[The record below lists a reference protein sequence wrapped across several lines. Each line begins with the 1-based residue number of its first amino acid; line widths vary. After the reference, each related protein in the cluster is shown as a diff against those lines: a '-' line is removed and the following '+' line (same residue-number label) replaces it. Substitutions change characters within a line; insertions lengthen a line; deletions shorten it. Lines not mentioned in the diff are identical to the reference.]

1 MMRRIRTLPMLMA
14 ALAAAVILPSAAARQ
29 GDAAAIARSLANSI
43 VRVEYTLQYDKG
55 QAPSGTGIMER
66 CPSCGE
72 FHVDGA
78 ESVLSE
84 ERPIE
89 TAGYVLSPTRILTV
103 DQFLHPRFVAGTK
116 VVLGDEAIDARPVAY
131 AQSESAVILELAR
144 PLAGAAPLKFDAKG
158 EAPFFAVS
166 RATRNGEWAVSVAPV
181 SIGAVS
187 AAEGRA
193 PFIPVAERGVIVTSA
208 ATPVGMNLTGEL
220 APDGTWRGSPDNWT
234 WLSADERAALIESTQ
249 RLSDAGI
256 LRARLDLRS
265 PRVTEEAYSPWSYSD
280 SSEDDEATEIH
291 ALAVLVDERT
301 LLVLANLKAS
311 VTARLEEVTVF
322 APGSEEG
329 VSAKFRASLRDY
341 GAFLATLDEPLS
353 GSLRALSE
361 DIRRHRHQLLIGA
374 EISLQGEH
382 RLAYF
387 THQRISTFNVG
398 WRRHVYPEVAGD
410 DQSLFLFDRQG
421 ALVALPVIK
430 RDRPGEED
438 RWSGTYPTLTAAKQI
453 AETLADLDANTDTSN
468 VPLSEEEEN
477 RVAWLGVIMQGLDTE
492 LARQMGVSEL
502 SDDGSIG
509 GLVTFVY
516 PDSPAA
522 AAQVQTGDVLLR
534 VHVANRPR
542 PLDIEVDED
551 SEFGSAFPWH
561 QLDEVPEEYF
571 EMIPKPW
578 PNVASGFNR
587 TLTAL
592 GFGTPVQVELAR
604 GGEVM
609 FAPMAVTQ
617 SPTHFDAA
625 PQFKSEPL
633 GFTLRPMTYE
643 VRRHFQ
649 KDEEEPGL
657 IIARIEPGSKASVAG
672 LKPFETITSVNDAP
686 VRTLED
692 FRRATAGQSELR
704 LSILRMTRSRLVKIT
719 LDEPIEDEEFG
730 GPAAEAGEQADG

>member
-1 MMRRIRTLPMLMA
+1 MMLQTRILTLLPA
-14 ALAAAVILPSAAARQ
+14 ALAAAVMLPIAQARQ
-29 GDAAAIARSLANSI
+29 GDGASIARSLANSI

-55 QAPSGTGIMER
+55 QAPAGTGIMER

-78 ESVLSE
+78 ESVLSD

-103 DQFLHPRFVAGTK
+103 DQFLHPRFVAKTQ
-116 VVLGDEAIDARPVAY
+116 VVFGGEAIDARPVAY
-131 AQSESAVILELAR
+131 GQRESAVILELAR
-144 PLAGAAPLKFDAKG
+144 PLAGAAPLVFDAKQEG
-158 EAPFFAVS
+158 PFFAVS
-166 RATRNGEWAVSVAPV
+166 CARRNGEWTTSVSSVSLGSVSV
-181 SIGAVS
+181 
-187 AAEGRA
+187 AEGRA
-193 PFIPVAERGVIVTSA
+193 PFIPVSERGVIVTA
-208 ATPVGMNLTGEL
+208 AGTPVGMNLTGEF
-220 APDGTWRGSPDNWT
+220 APGGAWKGSPENWT
-234 WLSADERAALIESTQ
+234 WLSADDRAALLAATE
-249 RLSDAGI
+249 RLSDAGL
-256 LRARLDLRS
+256 LRTRLDLRS

-280 SSEDDEATEIH
+280 TSEDEEATEIH
-291 ALAVLVDERT
+291 SLAVLVDERT

-311 VTARLEEVTVF
+311 VTARLEAITVF
-322 APGSEEG
+322 PPGSEEG
-329 VSAKFRASLRDY
+329 VSAAFRATLRDH
-341 GAFLATLDEPLS
+341 GAFVATLEEPLP
-353 GSLRALSE
+353 GSLRTSSE
-361 DIRRHRHQLLIGA
+361 DIRRHRHELLIGA

-387 THQRISTFNVG
+387 THQRIATFNVG
-398 WRRHVYPEVAGD
+398 WRRNVYPEVAGD
-410 DQSLFLFDRQG
+410 DESLFLFDRQG
-421 ALVALPVIK
+421 ALLALPIIK

-438 RWSGTYPTLTAAKQI
+438 RWSGTYPTLTAARQI
-453 AETLADLDANTDTSN
+453 AETLADLEAAIDTSN

-522 AAQVQTGDVLLR
+522 RAQVQTGDVLLR
-534 VHVANRPR
+534 VHVPNRPR
-542 PLDIEVDED
+542 PLDVEVDED

-578 PNVASGFNR
+578 PSVASGFNR
-587 TLTAL
+587 TLTGL
-592 GFGTPVQVELAR
+592 GFGTQVQVELAR

-609 FAPMAVTQ
+609 FAPMEITQ
-617 SPTHFDAA
+617 SPMHFDAA

-649 KDEEEPGL
+649 KGDEEPGL

-686 VRTLED
+686 VHSLED
-692 FRRATAGQSELR
+692 FRRAAAGQSELR

-730 GPAAEAGEQADG
+730 GGPAAADDEAGG